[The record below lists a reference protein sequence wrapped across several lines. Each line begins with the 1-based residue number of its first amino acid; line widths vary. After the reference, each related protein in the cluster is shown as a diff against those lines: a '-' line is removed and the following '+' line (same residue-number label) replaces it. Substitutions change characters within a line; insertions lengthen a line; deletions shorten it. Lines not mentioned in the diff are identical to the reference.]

1 MTTHRSARPLPVDIF
16 RRSAL
21 AILCLSLVLTACS
34 GGGGGGDSAVAP
46 VAPVVAA
53 DLDRDAI
60 PDTADAM
67 PNDATRFV
75 DNVTVPLTGLAAAGA
90 GFTTATAVNNGGNVV
105 GYSENSAH
113 EVRAVRWLVSAVD
126 GSASAPTALPPAAGG
141 GTYSAA
147 YAINNAGLSVGESE
161 AAGGVFV
168 ATAWDAAGTPTVLA
182 ASVTFPV
189 AGRSAAHGVNN
200 RVTPQIVGEATTVDG
215 ALRAVLWHGVAGAP
229 VDLGILPGG
238 TFSSAVAIS
247 NDGLVVGEA
256 DTATG
261 VTHAVAWQVN
271 ASGAKT
277 LGPVDLGVITVADVR
292 SIALGVDSAGRVVG
306 ESEDR
311 AGVVHA
317 GLWTLNET
325 TLVPSAKS
333 DLGANGSVAAIN
345 ELNRIAGALGSGGQP
360 TVWDTRNLAM
370 PNSAV
375 PETVAGEVLGVNDGN
390 LLVGMIATATGAGA
404 FVAVPK

>member
-1 MTTHRSARPLPVDIF
+1 MITHRSARPVPVDVF
-16 RRSAL
+16 RHHAL
-21 AILCLSLVLTACS
+21 AVLCLSLALAACS
-34 GGGGGGDSAVAP
+34 GGGGGGGAAAP
-46 VAPVVAA
+46 APAPVVAA
-53 DLDRDAI
+53 DVDLDGI
-60 PDTADAM
+60 PDAADAV
-67 PNDATRFV
+67 PNDAAKFV
-75 DNVTVPLTGLAAAGA
+75 NNVTVPLAGLVPAGG

-105 GYSENSAH
+105 GYAETPAH
-113 EVRAVRWLVSAVD
+113 ELRAVRWLVSASD
-126 GSASAPTALPPAAGG
+126 GSASAPTTLLPAAGG

-147 YAINNAGLSVGESE
+147 YAINNAGLAVGESE

-200 RVTPQIVGEATTVDG
+200 RVKPQIVGEATTVG
-215 ALRAVLWHGVAGAP
+215 GTLRAVLWNGVAGAP
-229 VDLGILPGG
+229 VDLGILSGG

-261 VTHAVAWQVN
+261 VTHAVAWRVN
-271 ASGAKT
+271 ASGGIT

-317 GLWTLNET
+317 GLWTLNEA
-325 TLVPSAKS
+325 TLVPSAKT
-333 DLGANGSVAAIN
+333 DLGANGSAAAIN
-345 ELNRIAGALGSGGQP
+345 ETNRIAGALGGAGQP
-360 TVWDTRNLAM
+360 TVWDARNTGL

-375 PETVAGEVLGVNDGN
+375 PETVTAEVLGTNDGN
-390 LLVGMIATATGAGA
+390 LLVGMMATATGAGA